1 MAGEEWLEGEGGDPK
16 EAKQTK
22 ETTQKKEE
30 EEEERKKKPQS
41 ECSGAYIK
49 LLRRHFH
56 KTGYCSFMYFLF
68 DCLSRSLS
76 LSVLF

>member
-30 EEEERKKKPQS
+30 EEEEEEKKKQTS
-41 ECSGAYIK
+41 EWV
-49 LLRRHFH
+49 LRSLH
-56 KTGYCSFMYFLF
+56 KTAEET
-68 DCLSRSLS
+68 LS
-76 LSVLF
+76 

>member
-30 EEEERKKKPQS
+30 EEEKKQTN
-41 ECSGAYIK
+41 
-49 LLRRHFH
+49 LRVSAQEL
-56 KTGYCSFMYFLF
+56 T
-68 DCLSRSLS
+68 
-76 LSVLF
+76 